1 VNPLDQF
8 EIQFNASYAQLR
20 SLLQVTSQPLLPVI
34 DDALSLTVSEYL
46 ASLDASE
53 QALRDIPVGTL
64 VNLFSFFSQQVDA
77 EALAI
82 VQALIDQD
90 FDTAFASINL
100 GRSFVAN
107 AAPDVTMEAFIIS
120 INPDYDFGNG
130 TGGGA
135 TEIEQLFASY
145 QDRLDAYLW
154 AEDEAGHASPN
165 FVVDDATGAWASTDT
180 GNGSVSGATLDD
192 LFDQLGEAAALAILS
207 DLNGRDGLIDALLSQ
222 GAEPED
228 FDAAIA
234 AAKAAAAQ
242 ALQSLQSFGA
252 QLMDQGAATAAG
264 FEAQANAQ
272 SQALVAALVT
282 ALPGLDGALDDLVI
296 GSRNSDPSF
305 AVSPNGIATGS
316 ERGDWF
322 YLTQGDDSFDG
333 GLGDD
338 ILFGFDGADNLTGN
352 AGNDHLFGGKGDD
365 TLEGGDGIGD
375 VAHFDAGMG
384 RYTLRLAQDGT
395 ISAEDRMTD
404 GQGTDSLTGVE
415 TLAFSTGVSIFD
427 DGTLD
432 LSIIQGITG
441 LNADEINTFIE
452 LYIAYFNRAPDALGL
467 YFWGSAFADGTTLQE
482 TATFFLDQDETRA
495 TYAPDASN
503 LEFATQV
510 YANVLGRAADQD
522 GLDFW
527 VGQLDSGGV
536 GRDAFI
542 LEVLRGAKA
551 EPPQD
556 ASQSFVELQLQDRSY
571 LSTKTDIGTYF
582 AVIKGLSDVDDAA
595 AAMQLFVRGD
605 DNSIDTAIA
614 GIDADYA
621 EASAA
626 DSGALILQLV
636 GVVDDP
642 FLG

>member
-64 VNLFSFFSQQVDA
+64 VNLFSFISQQVDA

-242 ALQSLQSFGA
+242 ALQGLQSFGA
-252 QLMDQGAATAAG
+252 QLMDQGAASAAA

-305 AVSPNGIATGS
+305 AVSPNGTATAS

-338 ILFGFDGADNLTGN
+338 ILFGFGGADNLTGN

-365 TLEGGDGIGD
+365 TLDGGDGIGD

-427 DGTLD
+427 DGILD

>member
-1 VNPLDQF
+1 MNPLDQF
-8 EIQFNASYAQLR
+8 ETQFNASYAQLR
-20 SLLQVTSQPLLPVI
+20 SLLQVTSQPLPPVI

-53 QALRDIPVGTL
+53 QALRDIPVATL
-64 VNLFSFFSQQVDA
+64 VNLFSFISQQVDA

-90 FDTAFASINL
+90 YDTAFAAINA

-107 AAPDVTMEAFIIS
+107 ATPDVTMEAFIIS

-130 TGGGA
+130 TGGGK

-145 QDRLDAYLW
+145 QDRLDAFLW
-154 AEDEAGHASPN
+154 SEDEAGYTSPT
-165 FVVDDATGAWASTDT
+165 FIVDDATGAWASTDT
-180 GNGSVSGATLDD
+180 GNGSVTGATLDD
-192 LFDQLGEAAALAILS
+192 LFGQLGEAAALALLS
-207 DLNGRDGLIDALLSQ
+207 DLNEQDGVIDVLVSQ

-234 AAKAAAAQ
+234 AVKTAAAQ

-252 QLMDQGAATAAG
+252 QLTDQGAASVAG

-282 ALPGLDGALDDLVI
+282 ALPGLDGALDDLII
-296 GSRNSDPSF
+296 GSRNSNPSF
-305 AVSPNGIATGS
+305 VVSPNGAAAGS
-316 ERGDWF
+316 GSGDWF
-322 YLTQGDDSFDG
+322 YLTGEGDTFDG
-333 GLGDD
+333 GIGDD
-338 ILFGFDGADNLTGN
+338 IIFGFGGADQLIGN
-352 AGNDHLFGGKGDD
+352 AGNDNLFGGKGDD
-365 TLEGGDGIGD
+365 TLDGGDGTGD

-395 ISAEDRMTD
+395 IFAEDRMAD

-415 TLAFSTGVSIFD
+415 TLAFSSGVSIFD

-432 LSIIQGITG
+432 LSIIEGITG
-441 LNADEINTFIE
+441 LNADEINTFVE

-467 YFWGSAFADGTTLQE
+467 YFWGSAFADGTTLEQA
-482 TATFFLDQDETRA
+482 ATFFLDQDETRA

-503 LEFATQV
+503 LEFAMQV
-510 YANVLGRAADQD
+510 YANVLGRTADQA

-556 ASQSFVELQLQDRSY
+556 ASQEFVDLQLQDQSY
-571 LSTKTDIGTYF
+571 LSTKTDIGTYY
-582 AVIKGLSDVDDAA
+582 AVIKGLSDVNDAA
-595 AAMQLFVRGD
+595 AAMQLFVRGND
-605 DNSIDTAIA
+605 SSVDAA
-614 GIDADYA
+614 VAAIDADYA
-621 EASAA
+621 QAVTA
-626 DSGALILQLV
+626 DSGTLILQLV

-642 FLG
+642 FLA

>member
-1 VNPLDQF
+1 MNPLDQF

-20 SLLQVTSQPLLPVI
+20 SLLQVTSRPLLPVI

-64 VNLFSFFSQQVDA
+64 VNLFSFISQQVDA

-252 QLMDQGAATAAG
+252 QLMDQGAASAAG

-282 ALPGLDGALDDLVI
+282 ALPGLDGALDDLVV

-365 TLEGGDGIGD
+365 TLDGGDGIGD

-427 DGTLD
+427 DATLD

-467 YFWGSAFADGTTLQE
+467 YFWGSAFADGTSLEE

-522 GLDFW
+522 GLNFW

>member
-1 VNPLDQF
+1 MNPLDQF
-8 EIQFNASYAQLR
+8 ETQFNASYAQLR
-20 SLLQVTSQPLLPVI
+20 SLLQVTSQPLPPVI

-53 QALRDIPVGTL
+53 QALRDIPVATL
-64 VNLFSFFSQQVDA
+64 VNLFSFISQQVDA

-90 FDTAFASINL
+90 YDTAFAAINA

-130 TGGGA
+130 TGGGK

-145 QDRLDAYLW
+145 QDRLDAFLW
-154 AEDEAGHASPN
+154 SEDEAGYTSPT
-165 FVVDDATGAWASTDT
+165 FIVDDATGAWASTDT
-180 GNGSVSGATLDD
+180 GNGSVNGATLDA
-192 LFDQLGEAAALAILS
+192 LFGQLGEAAALALLS
-207 DLNGRDGLIDALLSQ
+207 DLNEQDGVLDALVSQ

-234 AAKAAAAQ
+234 AAKTAASQ

-252 QLMDQGAATAAG
+252 QLTDQGAASAAG

-282 ALPGLDGALDDLVI
+282 ALPGLDGALDDLII
-296 GSRNSDPSF
+296 GSRNSNPSF
-305 AVSPNGIATGS
+305 VVSPNGAAAGS
-316 ERGDWF
+316 ESGDWF
-322 YLTQGDDSFDG
+322 YLTGEGDTFDG
-333 GLGDD
+333 GIGDD
-338 ILFGFDGADNLTGN
+338 IIFGFGGADQLIGN
-352 AGNDHLFGGKGDD
+352 AGNDNLFGGKGDD
-365 TLEGGDGIGD
+365 TLDGGDGTGD

-395 ISAEDRMTD
+395 IFAEDRMTD

-415 TLAFSTGVSIFD
+415 TLAFSSGASIFN

-432 LSIIQGITG
+432 LSIIEGITG
-441 LNADEINTFIE
+441 LNADEINTFVE

-467 YFWGSAFADGTTLQE
+467 YFWGSAFADGTTLEQA
-482 TATFFLDQDETRA
+482 ATFFLDQDETRA

-503 LEFATQV
+503 LEFAMQV
-510 YANVLGRAADQD
+510 YANVLGRTADQA

-556 ASQSFVELQLQDRSY
+556 ASQEFVDLQLQDQSY
-571 LSTKTDIGTYF
+571 LSTKTDIGTYY

-605 DNSIDTAIA
+605 DSSVNAA
-614 GIDADYA
+614 VAAIDADYA
-621 EASAA
+621 QAVTA
-626 DSGALILQLV
+626 DSGTLILQLV

-642 FLG
+642 FLA

>member
-1 VNPLDQF
+1 MNPLDQF
-8 EIQFNASYAQLR
+8 ETQFNASYAQLR
-20 SLLQVTSQPLLPVI
+20 SLLQVTSQPLPPVI

-53 QALRDIPVGTL
+53 QALRDIPVATL
-64 VNLFSFFSQQVDA
+64 VNLFSFISQQVDA

-90 FDTAFASINL
+90 YDTAFAAINA

-130 TGGGA
+130 TGGGK

-145 QDRLDAYLW
+145 QDRLDAFLW
-154 AEDEAGHASPN
+154 SEDEAGYTSPT
-165 FVVDDATGAWASTDT
+165 FIVDDATGAWASTDT
-180 GNGSVSGATLDD
+180 GNGSVTGATLDA
-192 LFDQLGEAAALAILS
+192 LFGQLGEAAVLALLS
-207 DLNGRDGLIDALLSQ
+207 DLNEQDGVIDVLVSQ

-228 FDAAIA
+228 FDAAIV
-234 AAKAAAAQ
+234 AAKTAASQ

-252 QLMDQGAATAAG
+252 QMTDQGAASAAG

-282 ALPGLDGALDDLVI
+282 ALPGLDGALDDLII
-296 GSRNSDPSF
+296 GSRNSNPSF
-305 AVSPNGIATGS
+305 VVSTNGAAAGS
-316 ERGDWF
+316 ESGDWF
-322 YLTQGDDSFDG
+322 YLTGEGDAFDG
-333 GLGDD
+333 GIGDD
-338 ILFGFDGADNLTGN
+338 IIFGFGGADQLIGN
-352 AGNDHLFGGKGDD
+352 AGNDNLFGGKGDD
-365 TLEGGDGIGD
+365 TLDGGDGTGD

-395 ISAEDRMTD
+395 IFAEDRMTD

-415 TLAFSTGVSIFD
+415 TLAFSSGVSIFD

-432 LSIIQGITG
+432 LSIIEGITG
-441 LNADEINTFIE
+441 LNADEINTFVE

-467 YFWGSAFADGTTLQE
+467 YFWGSAFADGTTLEQA
-482 TATFFLDQDETRA
+482 ATFFLDQEETRA

-503 LEFATQV
+503 LEFAMQV
-510 YANVLGRAADQD
+510 YANVLGRTADQA

-556 ASQSFVELQLQDRSY
+556 ASQEFVDLQLQDQSY
-571 LSTKTDIGTYF
+571 LSTKTDIGTYY

-605 DNSIDTAIA
+605 DSSVDAA
-614 GIDADYA
+614 VAAIDADYA
-621 EASAA
+621 QAVTA
-626 DSGALILQLV
+626 DSGTLILQLV
-636 GVVDDP
+636 GVVDDA
-642 FLG
+642 FLA

>member
-8 EIQFNASYAQLR
+8 ETQFNASYAQLR
-20 SLLQVTSQPLLPVI
+20 SLLQVTSQPLPPVI

-53 QALRDIPVGTL
+53 QALRDIPVATL
-64 VNLFSFFSQQVDA
+64 VNLFSFISQQVDA

-90 FDTAFASINL
+90 YDTAFAAINA

-130 TGGGA
+130 TGGGK

-145 QDRLDAYLW
+145 QDRLDAFLW
-154 AEDEAGHASPN
+154 SEDEAGYTSPT
-165 FVVDDATGAWASTDT
+165 FIVDDATGAWASTDT
-180 GNGSVSGATLDD
+180 GNGSVNGATLDA
-192 LFDQLGEAAALAILS
+192 LFGQLGEAAALALLS
-207 DLNGRDGLIDALLSQ
+207 DLNEQDGVLDALVSQ

-234 AAKAAAAQ
+234 AAKTAASQ

-252 QLMDQGAATAAG
+252 QLTDQGAASAAG

-282 ALPGLDGALDDLVI
+282 ALPGLDGALDDLII
-296 GSRNSDPSF
+296 GSRNSNPSF
-305 AVSPNGIATGS
+305 VVSPNGAAAGS
-316 ERGDWF
+316 ESGDWF
-322 YLTQGDDSFDG
+322 YLTGEGDTFDG
-333 GLGDD
+333 GIGDD
-338 ILFGFDGADNLTGN
+338 IIFGFGGADQLIGN
-352 AGNDHLFGGKGDD
+352 AGNDNLFGGKGDD
-365 TLEGGDGIGD
+365 TLDGGDGTGD

-395 ISAEDRMTD
+395 IFAEDRMTD

-415 TLAFSTGVSIFD
+415 TLAFSSGASIFN

-432 LSIIQGITG
+432 LSIIEGITG
-441 LNADEINTFIE
+441 LNADEINTFVE

-467 YFWGSAFADGTTLQE
+467 YFWGSAFADGTTLEQA
-482 TATFFLDQDETRA
+482 ATFFLDQDETRA

-503 LEFATQV
+503 LEFAMQV
-510 YANVLGRAADQD
+510 YANVLGRTADQA

-556 ASQSFVELQLQDRSY
+556 ASQEFVDLQLQDQSY
-571 LSTKTDIGTYF
+571 LSTKTDIGTYY

-605 DNSIDTAIA
+605 DSSVNAA
-614 GIDADYA
+614 VAAIDADYA
-621 EASAA
+621 QAVTA
-626 DSGALILQLV
+626 DSGTLILQLV

-642 FLG
+642 FLA

>member
-1 VNPLDQF
+1 
-8 EIQFNASYAQLR
+8 
-20 SLLQVTSQPLLPVI
+20 
-34 DDALSLTVSEYL
+34 
-46 ASLDASE
+46 
-53 QALRDIPVGTL
+53 
-64 VNLFSFFSQQVDA
+64 
-77 EALAI
+77 
-82 VQALIDQD
+82 
-90 FDTAFASINL
+90 L
-100 GRSFVAN
+100 G
-107 AAPDVTMEAFIIS
+107 
-120 INPDYDFGNG
+120 
-130 TGGGA
+130 
-135 TEIEQLFASY
+135 
-145 QDRLDAYLW
+145 

-252 QLMDQGAATAAG
+252 QLMDQGAASAAG

-282 ALPGLDGALDDLVI
+282 ALPGLDGALDDLVV

-352 AGNDHLFGGKGDD
+352 AGNDHLFGGKGED
-365 TLEGGDGIGD
+365 TLDGGDGIGD

-427 DGTLD
+427 DATLD

-467 YFWGSAFADGTTLQE
+467 YFWGSAFADGTSLEE

-522 GLDFW
+522 GLNFW

-614 GIDADYA
+614 GIDDYA